1 MGRAGF
7 LAGLT
12 LASVLMGAGAAEAQS
27 RTPSQEQGEMAQGLL
42 SRTEYYCLGA
52 PDAEQTLTRA
62 RADGFV
68 SPPASLEAAMAQ
80 SGGTSARALWKVA
93 EGELWVLMVGTIQ
106 RPEGLVDICAIAAHP
121 SVDDMPTRT
130 AAMLG
135 VGAAQA
141 LTQQQSG
148 FVFEQRPDGTRQG
161 IPIGEAMKQ
170 LRGRKAHSLRLVAI
184 QEAPIL
190 PGSKMTAVMVAR
202 LR

>member
-7 LAGLT
+7 LAGLM

-52 PDAEQTLTRA
+52 PDAEQTLARA

-68 SPPASLEAAMAQ
+68 SPPASLEASMAQ
-80 SGGTSARALWKVA
+80 SGGASARALWKVA
-93 EGELWVLMVGTIQ
+93 ERELWVLMVGTIQ

-135 VGAAQA
+135 VRAQA

-161 IPIGEAMKQ
+161 MTMGEAMKQ
-170 LRGRKAHSLRLVAI
+170 LRGSKAHSLRLVAI
-184 QEAPIL
+184 QEVPIL
-190 PGSKMTAVMVAR
+190 PGAKMTAVMVAR